1 MDISTW
7 KTALE
12 VYTKFKQKHG
22 REIGRKKLQSILD
35 VPEHEARSILW
46 AIKHK
51 HIISMQAVE
60 YDTPKKDLELIIA
73 DIHIPY
79 EDRIALQTLFN
90 WLDTNDIKPTIITIL
105 GDLLDFYKISRFS
118 KDPTRKNV
126 AVEIELGK
134 QFLID
139 LRNRFPDA
147 RIIFYS
153 GNHECVSWDT
163 EILTDNGFKKAVA
176 ITKDDIIG
184 QFDINTGEITF
195 TKPIAVSQYTVDR
208 YAEIITNQGHEKVSL
223 NHRLV
228 IDNKFIEVKDILHNY
243 ETFTQTQQRFA
254 GFYKRDIHLDMSP
267 AYLKLLTWVIMDGTW
282 VISSG
287 RKMRIQFKLSKRRKI
302 KTLTSLLHELD
313 IPYTIQPATI
323 SGGNKLQPYMI
334 RIYGEYARQI
344 IRVLDYKKEFP
355 LEWAYKLNEEQ
366 TRAII
371 DTIKNTDGCE
381 HFNHIAWSSISKHN
395 MDTLQI
401 ACILNNIPFK
411 YTQKNYNKGFA
422 TKRDHIYYASIYDK
436 GVFGSHFKIQLHTA
450 PLHVVAI
457 TTPKGTLITR
467 YNGKVNFTGNSRL
480 QKYIWDNAPQ
490 LTELVRNLLPEKLGL
505 KELNIEFH
513 ETPFRIGKLWHLHG
527 HERGRGGYN
536 AEYITNVMWK
546 YIHDNFIVAHWHR
559 RQEKIFKSISGKT
572 YYGGVVGCLCQDM
585 DYAILNNW
593 TKGFALVYYDTN
605 GFFNVKLY
613 DIIDGYV
620 L

>member
-22 REIGRKKLQSILD
+22 REIGRKKLQNILD

-79 EDRIALQTLFN
+79 EDKIALQTLFN

-139 LRNRFPDA
+139 LRNRFPDV
-147 RIIFYS
+147 RIILYN
-153 GNHECVSWDT
+153 GNHE
-163 EILTDNGFKKAVA
+163 N
-176 ITKDDIIG
+176 
-184 QFDINTGEITF
+184 
-195 TKPIAVSQYTVDR
+195 
-208 YAEIITNQGHEKVSL
+208 
-223 NHRLV
+223 
-228 IDNKFIEVKDILHNY
+228 
-243 ETFTQTQQRFA
+243 
-254 GFYKRDIHLDMSP
+254 
-267 AYLKLLTWVIMDGTW
+267 
-282 VISSG
+282 
-287 RKMRIQFKLSKRRKI
+287 
-302 KTLTSLLHELD
+302 
-313 IPYTIQPATI
+313 
-323 SGGNKLQPYMI
+323 
-334 RIYGEYARQI
+334 
-344 IRVLDYKKEFP
+344 
-355 LEWAYKLNEEQ
+355 
-366 TRAII
+366 
-371 DTIKNTDGCE
+371 
-381 HFNHIAWSSISKHN
+381 
-395 MDTLQI
+395 
-401 ACILNNIPFK
+401 
-411 YTQKNYNKGFA
+411 
-422 TKRDHIYYASIYDK
+422 
-436 GVFGSHFKIQLHTA
+436 
-450 PLHVVAI
+450 
-457 TTPKGTLITR
+457 
-467 YNGKVNFTGNSRL
+467 RL

-593 TKGFALVYYDTN
+593 TKGFALVYYDIN